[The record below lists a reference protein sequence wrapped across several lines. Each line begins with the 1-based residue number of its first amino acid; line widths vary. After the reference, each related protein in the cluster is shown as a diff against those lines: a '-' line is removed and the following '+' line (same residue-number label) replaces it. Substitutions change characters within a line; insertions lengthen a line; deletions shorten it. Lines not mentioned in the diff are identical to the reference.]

1 MTRVPQGIAE
11 TAFDVIVVGA
21 GVNGCG
27 IARDA
32 AMRGLRVLLLD
43 KSDVS
48 AGTTAW
54 STRLIH
60 GGLRYLEH
68 GELGLVRESLRER
81 ETLLRRVAPHLVR
94 PLPMLVPLYA
104 GRRRGPLTI
113 RAGML
118 AYDLLSTG
126 KSLPRHRML
135 SHAEALARAPGLER
149 EGLKGAA
156 LFYDAQVEYAE
167 RLAVENA
174 LSARARGAT
183 VITYAR
189 VTRLLIE
196 ESGARGVEFEDVLGG
211 TMHEA
216 RAAIVLNVAGPW
228 IDELLGV
235 ASGEKLIGG
244 TKGSHIVVRAF
255 DGAPGAAV
263 YAEALED
270 GRPFF
275 VVPWDEK
282 LLIGTTD
289 ERYEGD
295 LERVEA
301 SVREVE
307 YLLRETN
314 RVLPRAR
321 LTRAEVLY
329 TYSGVRPLPRV
340 GEGKEAS
347 ITRRYFIKP
356 SRVDGL
362 YSIVGG
368 KLTTYRALAEEAVNL
383 LFKLRGETSP
393 PCETANV
400 PLPGAFDEGF
410 ASSNEGFAS
419 SNFDT
424 LRESVTSREGLSPRT
439 ATRLLKV
446 YGTRAVEVARLAT
459 DEPELLE
466 VISEETGS
474 IAAEVV
480 YAFREEMAET
490 LADCLLR
497 RTMVGLNGQ
506 LGLDALEAAARV
518 AHRFLGWDEE
528 RAASEVEDYKR
539 YVERFKQNRER

>member
-1 MTRVPQGIAE
+1 MTRIPPNISE
-11 TAFDVIVVGA
+11 RAFDVIVVGA

-32 AMRGLRVLLLD
+32 AMRGLSVLLLD
-43 KSDVS
+43 KSDLS
-48 AGTTAW
+48 SGTTAW

-68 GELGLVRESLRER
+68 GEFGLVRESLRER

-104 GRRRGPLTI
+104 GSRRGPLTI

-118 AYDLLSTG
+118 AYDLLSLD

-135 SHAEALARAPGLER
+135 SGREALARAPGLER

-174 LSARARGAT
+174 LAARSSGAT
-183 VITYAR
+183 VITHAR
-189 VTRLLIE
+189 VKRLLVE
-196 ESGARGVEFEDVLGG
+196 ENSVRGVVFEDALGG
-211 TMHEA
+211 ATHEA
-216 RAAIVLNVAGPW
+216 RADVVLNVAGPW
-228 IDELLGV
+228 VDGVLGQ

-263 YAEALED
+263 YVEASED

-275 VVPWDEK
+275 IVPWDEK

-289 ERYEGD
+289 ERYAGD

-301 SVREVE
+301 SSCEVE
-307 YLLRETN
+307 YLLREAS
-314 RVLPRAR
+314 RVLPRAN
-321 LTRAEVLY
+321 LTRASVLY

-340 GEGKEAS
+340 GGVKEAAV
-347 ITRRYFIKP
+347 TRRHFIKP
-356 SRVDGL
+356 SRVGGL
-362 YSIVGG
+362 HSIVGG
-368 KLTTYRALAEEAVNL
+368 KLTTYRALAEEAVSL
-383 LFKLRGETSP
+383 VFRLKGATPP
-393 PCETANV
+393 PCDTAV
-400 PLPGAFDEGF
+400 TPLPGAFDEGD
-410 ASSNEGFAS
+410 ASTGFEA
-419 SNFDT
+419 
-424 LRESVTSREGLSPRT
+424 LRESLTSQHRLAPRT
-439 ATRLLKV
+439 AARLLKV
-446 YGTRAVEVARLAT
+446 YGARAARIARLAS
-459 DEPELLE
+459 DVPELLE

-474 IAAEVV
+474 VAAEVV
-480 YAFREEMAET
+480 FSFDEELAET

-497 RTMVGLNGQ
+497 RTMVGLNGR

-518 AHRFLGWDEE
+518 ARRFLGWDEE
-528 RAASEVEDYKR
+528 RAASEVESYKS
-539 YVERFKQNRER
+539 YVGRFQVDDTGQYRPR

>member
-1 MTRVPQGIAE
+1 MTRVPHNISE
-11 TAFDVIVVGA
+11 TAFDLIVVGA

-27 IARDA
+27 VARDA
-32 AMRGLRVLLLD
+32 AMRGLSVLLLD

-48 AGTTAW
+48 SGTTAW

-94 PLPMLVPLYA
+94 PLPMLVPVYA
-104 GRRRGPLTI
+104 GGRRGPLTI

-118 AYDLLSTG
+118 AYDLLSLD

-135 SHAEALARAPGLER
+135 SGREALARAPGLER

-174 LSARARGAT
+174 LAARARGAT

-189 VTRLLIE
+189 VKRLLVE
-196 ESGARGVEFEDVLGG
+196 NESVRGVVFEDLLGG
-211 TMHEA
+211 ATHEA
-216 RAAIVLNVAGPW
+216 RASVVLNVAGPW
-228 IDELLGV
+228 VDEVLGG
-235 ASGEKLIGG
+235 ASGEKLVGG

-255 DGAPGAAV
+255 EGAPDAAL
-263 YAEALED
+263 YAEASED

-275 VVPWDEK
+275 VVPWDGK

-289 ERYEGD
+289 ERYAGD

-301 SVREVE
+301 SAGEVA
-307 YLLRETN
+307 YLLREAG
-314 RVLPRAR
+314 RVLPRSG
-321 LTRAEVLY
+321 LTRASVLY

-340 GEGKEAS
+340 GCVKEAG
-347 ITRRYFIKP
+347 ITRRHFIKP
-356 SRVDGL
+356 SRVGGL

-383 LFKLRGETSP
+383 VFKLKGATPP
-393 PCETANV
+393 PCETATK
-400 PLPGAFDEGF
+400 PLPGAFREGS
-410 ASSNEGFAS
+410 ASTDFES
-419 SNFDT
+419 
-424 LRESVTSREGLSPRT
+424 LRESLISQSGLAPRT
-439 ATRLLKV
+439 AARLLKV
-446 YGTRAVEVARLAT
+446 YGARAAEVARLAS
-459 DEPELLE
+459 DAPELLE
-466 VISEETGS
+466 VVSEETGS
-474 IAAEVV
+474 VAAEVV
-480 YAFREEMAET
+480 FSFNEELAET

-518 AHRFLGWDEE
+518 AQRFLGWDEA
-528 RAASEVEDYKR
+528 RAEYEVESYKS
-539 YVERFKQNRER
+539 YVERFRPKEGFGF